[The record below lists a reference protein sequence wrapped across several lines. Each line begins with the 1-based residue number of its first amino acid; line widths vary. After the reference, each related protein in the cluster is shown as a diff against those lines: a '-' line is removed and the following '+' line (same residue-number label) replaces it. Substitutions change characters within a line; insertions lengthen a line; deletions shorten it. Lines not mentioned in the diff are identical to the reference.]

1 MRAPSRPCRR
11 WLPVT
16 STLGCLLR
24 IEPPP
29 AVVAG
34 HPRSG
39 RRTDRGSPPS
49 LTASLARLC
58 AHQATLQRLRELQAK
73 CRVRAAC
80 ASFVSSLSRI
90 AKSFPS
96 SHRGPTPMQA
106 HSLVSLTSP
115 SAESP
120 VQSVVENR
128 SRQAASSGAVGREF
142 VAFTTSALTRQSTGH
157 PTAGHNGALRLG
169 RAAVGCRLPLRSAP

>member
-1 MRAPSRPCRR
+1 MQHLASPAVARPSCQ
-11 WLPVT
+11 
-16 STLGCLLR
+16 TLGRLLR

-39 RRTDRGSPPS
+39 RRTDRGSPPR

-58 AHQATLQRLRELQAK
+58 AHQDSLQRRRELQAK

-80 ASFVSSLSRI
+80 ASFVSSSSRI

-96 SHRGPTPMQA
+96 SHRGPNSMHA
-106 HSLVSLTSP
+106 HSLVSFTPP
-115 SAESP
+115 SAESRA
-120 VQSVVENR
+120 QSAVENR
-128 SRQAASSGAVGREF
+128 SRQVASLGAVGKEF
-142 VAFTTSALTRQSTGH
+142 VAFNTSALTRQSTGH

-169 RAAVGCRLPLRSAP
+169 RAAVGCRLPLR